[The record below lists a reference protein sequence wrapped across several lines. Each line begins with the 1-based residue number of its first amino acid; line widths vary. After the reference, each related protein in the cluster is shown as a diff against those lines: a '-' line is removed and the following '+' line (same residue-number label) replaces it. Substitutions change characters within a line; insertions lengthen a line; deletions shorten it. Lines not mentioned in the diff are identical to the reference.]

1 VQAVVTRGLAI
12 LVLLSTAGCATSDK
26 KTKTPSVPFLTA
38 KGDTATLISELKP
51 GKYEA
56 SSLAVGQEKDLAQ
69 HRAEGL
75 GFVRSAPVEQ
85 FLGSVRARLLDAS
98 RVTGVPGRVVIL
110 ANPAFVAY
118 STADGNV
125 FVSMGW
131 LEYLENADEVAAIL
145 AHELSHVLLA
155 HHSADVV
162 STMQHKSQAIQEIV
176 VSTKAAMSSSK
187 TVSRGDT
194 HGLSN
199 AQLLVDLTDK
209 LALPA
214 WNRRQEREADLL
226 GVDLL
231 VRAGYSPGA
240 MVSLLEK
247 LQAWEKRNTE
257 SDQAFWGRLSQAA
270 QRNLGEAANVAYK
283 GLVDA
288 VSVSHPK
295 TDERIEDTA
304 QYLDRNYGERNLPGP
319 SIGAWK
325 AVATRADVAEMM
337 RNYDLAFSARK
348 MLAQGKA
355 QAAYSYAVVAA
366 TGSTATDAYPNWILA
381 HSAAALGRQRE
392 AMDAL
397 ERALKSPEPA
407 PQIYEDVIVGY
418 EKAGNL
424 TTALSWTDK
433 ASATFGGAPRWTPV
447 KIRLLRK
454 TGRTAE
460 ANTLMLSCS
469 VNTPDWRRPC
479 QEANQT
485 PAGQAR
491 R

>member
-1 VQAVVTRGLAI
+1 M
-12 LVLLSTAGCATSDK
+12 AGCGAQTG
-26 KTKTPSVPFLTA
+26 KTPSVPFLTA

-51 GKYEA
+51 GTYAA

-75 GFVRSAPVEQ
+75 GFVRSTAVEQ
-85 FLGSVRARLLDAS
+85 FLGSVRGKLLAAS

-110 ANPAFVAY
+110 ANPAFAAY
-118 STADGNV
+118 STADGNI

-131 LEYLENADEVAAIL
+131 LEYLENTDEVAAIL

-155 HHSADVV
+155 HHSADLI

-176 VSTKAAMSSSK
+176 VSTKAAMSSSR
-187 TVSRGDT
+187 TVARSDT
-194 HGLSN
+194 RGLSN
-199 AQLLVDLTDK
+199 AQLLADLTDK

-214 WNRRQEREADLL
+214 WGRRQEREADLL

-257 SDQAFWGRLSQAA
+257 SEQAFWERLKQAA
-270 QRNLGEAANVAYK
+270 LRNVGEATTVAYQ
-283 GLVDA
+283 GLIDA
-288 VSVSHPK
+288 VSASHPK
-295 TDERIEDTA
+295 TGERIEDAA
-304 QYLDRNYGERNLPGP
+304 QYLDRHYGERNLPGP
-319 SIGAWK
+319 NVAAWK

-348 MLAQGKA
+348 LLAQGKA
-355 QAAYSYAVVAA
+355 QEAYSYAVPAA
-366 TGSTATDAYPNWILA
+366 ARSTATDAYPNWILA
-381 HSAAALGRQRE
+381 RSAAALGRQRE
-392 AMDAL
+392 ATDAL
-397 ERALKSPEPA
+397 ERALTSPEPA
-407 PQIYEDVIVGY
+407 PQIYEDVIIGY
-418 EKAGNL
+418 EKAGNI
-424 TTALSWTDK
+424 TAALSWTDK

-447 KIRLLRK
+447 KIRLLREA
-454 TGRTAE
+454 GRTAE

-469 VNTPDWRRPC
+469 VNNPDWRRSC

>member
-1 VQAVVTRGLAI
+1 
-12 LVLLSTAGCATSDK
+12 
-26 KTKTPSVPFLTA
+26 
-38 KGDTATLISELKP
+38 
-51 GKYEA
+51 
-56 SSLAVGQEKDLAQ
+56 
-69 HRAEGL
+69 
-75 GFVRSAPVEQ
+75 
-85 FLGSVRARLLDAS
+85 
-98 RVTGVPGRVVIL
+98 
-110 ANPAFVAY
+110 
-118 STADGNV
+118 
-125 FVSMGW
+125 
-131 LEYLENADEVAAIL
+131 
-145 AHELSHVLLA
+145 
-155 HHSADVV
+155 
-162 STMQHKSQAIQEIV
+162 
-176 VSTKAAMSSSK
+176 
-187 TVSRGDT
+187 
-194 HGLSN
+194 
-199 AQLLVDLTDK
+199 
-209 LALPA
+209 
-214 WNRRQEREADLL
+214 
-226 GVDLL
+226 
-231 VRAGYSPGA
+231 
-240 MVSLLEK
+240 
-247 LQAWEKRNTE
+247 
-257 SDQAFWGRLSQAA
+257 
-270 QRNLGEAANVAYK
+270 
-283 GLVDA
+283 
-288 VSVSHPK
+288 
-295 TDERIEDTA
+295 
-304 QYLDRNYGERNLPGP
+304 
-319 SIGAWK
+319 
-325 AVATRADVAEMM
+325 
-337 RNYDLAFSARK
+337 